1 MASRQVS
8 FLPSLGLRTELDH
21 GGDIGQGRRKERR
34 PFDPKRPLHVV
45 LRSTRARGEWSLLRP
60 RNVERVEQELA
71 RAAKKYEVKLYRSV
85 NVGNH
90 LHLLV
95 QARKRQDFQSFLRV
109 VSGRIAM
116 LVTGARKGVAI
127 GRFWDRLAYSRVVGW
142 GREFDVLRKYLVKN
156 LFESK
161 GFWNRK
167 QHPHLQLM
175 WISMR
180 DAGISGPGD

>member
-1 MASRQVS
+1 
-8 FLPSLGLRTELDH
+8 
-21 GGDIGQGRRKERR
+21 
-34 PFDPKRPLHVV
+34 
-45 LRSTRARGEWSLLRP
+45 
-60 RNVERVEQELA
+60 
-71 RAAKKYEVKLYRSV
+71 VKIYRSV

-90 LHLLV
+90 LQLLV
-95 QARKRQDFQSFLRV
+95 HARKRSHFQSFLRV

-116 LVTGARKGVAI
+116 LVTGARKGLVV

-142 GREFDVLRKYLVKN
+142 GREFDILLQYLVKN

-167 QHPHLQLM
+167 CEPQLKLV

-180 DAGISGPGD
+180 NAGITPLRI